1 MKISE
6 IWLWGMTCWLE
17 DGSST
22 QSALTRSSTTW
33 RGRSGERER
42 LVFLLV
48 GGWYLYIVNSN
59 KSYYFRPVSLAGS
72 GNIPSSLSI
81 IILSSYSPVQVQVQ
95 PPEDSVCDG
104 QCDLLLLCEARL
116 RLLIWISGGPHS
128 AHTNSA
134 NRNLNDLDKNRN
146 WYKWS
151 LSLMRS

>member
-6 IWLWGMTCWLE
+6 IWLWRMTCWLE

-33 RGRSGERER
+33 RGRWGERETC
-42 LVFLLV
+42 LPVWLV
-48 GGWYLYIVNSN
+48 GGISTLSTVTRVITSDHSVWPALGTFPPPS
-59 KSYYFRPVSLAGS
+59 VSSFSLLTAQS
-72 GNIPSSLSI
+72 KPSRASKRLS
-81 IILSSYSPVQVQVQ
+81 VWW
-95 PPEDSVCDG
+95 SVWSALVMRG
-104 QCDLLLLCEARL
+104 WL